1 MLAFEQQ
8 PGEYGLPGF
17 PPAIQQRGRPSE
29 LEMGKVF
36 IGGLARETTTE
47 GLRGYFARFGDIS
60 DCVVMKDRSTG
71 LPRGF
76 GFVTYSSQSVADRV
90 VHHRRAPH
98 DLAPHTARHAPH
110 AAGPSLRTLE
120 TRPQTVPREACST
133 TAPPHLR
140 PTRTNN
146 WPLRR
151 RALRLSLLTRAPLS
165 ARHRT
170 QARRRRQ
177 GGRGQAGGA
186 A

>member
-1 MLAFEQQ
+1 MLQMEQ
-8 PGEYGLPGF
+8 PLPGLYDL
-17 PPAIQQRGRPSE
+17 PPLGAGAPSRP
-29 LEMGKVF
+29 EMGKVF

-110 AAGPSLRTLE
+110 AGGPSLRTLE

-151 RALRLSLLTRAPLS
+151 RAMRLSLLTRASLL
-165 ARHRT
+165 ATRT